1 MVTARFLA
9 NFDKK
14 HIRKN
19 YDVTND
25 VIIIRNK
32 SDENGLYNFAPVL
45 GIFRANVIK
54 IGNSYLDNVGS
65 KDP

>member
-32 SDENGLYNFAPVL
+32 SDENGLYQEREFRETLQNFL
-45 GIFRANVIK
+45 FLQQK
-54 IGNSYLDNVGS
+54 
-65 KDP
+65 KTT